1 MKTNSTIWAS
11 VAVGALLALGTGAAA
26 DAATTKHVVK
36 KAAAPAATAA
46 DIEALKAEIAALK
59 AKLEDVSASQAKSAE
74 VAAQLE
80 QAQDSL
86 ANSVVAQSQT
96 INTMPAEITKAAV
109 AAAQPKTDK
118 IYYKGV
124 KITLGGFVAA
134 EADYRSKSTDATI
147 ATAFAKIPFGNAN
160 LNHVSESRFSAQQSR
175 FTLLAEGDASP
186 TTHIQGY
193 GEVDFLGA
201 AQTANFNQS
210 NSFTPRFRVLYAN
223 VDFDNLGLHLL
234 AGQNWSLATM
244 NSKGITPRNEVAPPQ
259 IDPQYLAGFVW
270 ARQPQI
276 RLTEELFDKSL
287 WLAVSV
293 ENPATLS
300 PGGKV
305 ASNVVVTSASGSN
318 QNLNSANSYPLSNL
332 PDVIVKGAYET
343 KIADR
348 ALHVEAFAIGRDFYS
363 RRYLN
368 PTNNTPGSTSSVLSA
383 TNAASN
389 QNVYGVGFGGGA
401 TFQAVPH
408 MLDVQAS
415 ILSGRGMG
423 RYGTSGLADVTT
435 DVNGNLK
442 PLSSLAYLVGGTF
455 HASPM
460 LDIYAFG
467 GSEQITHRQQYLN
480 TAGTALVAGYGN
492 EFANNTG
499 CSVENSTCAGDNKY
513 VSELTLGF
521 WHKPYVGSFGRVQ
534 WGMQFS
540 NATLGKFSGNNASAA
555 NPSLGAKTTDNMLF
569 TSIRYYPF

>member
-1 MKTNSTIWAS
+1 MNTKSKIWAG
-11 VAVGALLALGTGAAA
+11 VALGAILALGAGAGAEAAA
-26 DAATTKHVVK
+26 PKHAAK

-46 DIEALKAEIAALK
+46 DVDALRAEIAALK
-59 AKLEDVSASQAKSAE
+59 AKLEDLSASQAKTAE
-74 VAAQLE
+74 TAAQLE

-96 INTMPAEITKAAV
+96 INTMPADITKAAV

-118 IYYKGV
+118 IYYKGI
-124 KITLGGFVAA
+124 KLTLGGFVAA
-134 EADYRSKSTDATI
+134 EADYRSKSTNATI
-147 ATAFAKIPFGNAN
+147 ATAFTKIPFGNAN

-175 FTLLAEGDASP
+175 VTLLAEGDANP

-210 NSFTPRFRVLYAN
+210 NSFTPRFRVLYTN

-234 AGQNWSLATM
+234 AGQAWSLATL

-276 RLTEELFDKSL
+276 RLTEDLFNKSL

-300 PGGKV
+300 PGGK
-305 ASNVVVTSASGSN
+305 AAANTIVTSAAGSN
-318 QNLNSANSYPLSNL
+318 QNLNSANSYPLSNI
-332 PDVIVKGAYET
+332 PDVIVKAAYET
-343 KIADR
+343 KVADR
-348 ALHVEAFAIGRDFYS
+348 ALHLEAFAIGRDFYS
-363 RRYLN
+363 RQYLN
-368 PTNNTPGSTSSVLSA
+368 PVTNGPGSTSTVLSA

-389 QNVYGVGFGGGA
+389 QNVYSFGFGGGA
-401 TFQAVPH
+401 LFQALPGVVD
-408 MLDVQAS
+408 LQAS

-442 PLSSLAYLVGGTF
+442 PLSSLAYLVGGTV
-455 HASPM
+455 HASPQ

-467 GSEQITHRQQYLN
+467 GQEQITHRQQYLN
-480 TAGTALVAGYGN
+480 AAGTALVTGYGN
-492 EFANNTG
+492 EFANNSG
-499 CSVENSTCAGDNKY
+499 CSIENSTCAGDNKY
-513 VSELTLGF
+513 VSELTVGF
-521 WHKPYVGSFGRVQ
+521 WHKPYVGSFGRLQ

-540 NATLGKFSGNNASAA
+540 SATLGKFSGNNGSFA
-555 NPSLGAKTTDNMLF
+555 NPSLGAKTTDNMVF